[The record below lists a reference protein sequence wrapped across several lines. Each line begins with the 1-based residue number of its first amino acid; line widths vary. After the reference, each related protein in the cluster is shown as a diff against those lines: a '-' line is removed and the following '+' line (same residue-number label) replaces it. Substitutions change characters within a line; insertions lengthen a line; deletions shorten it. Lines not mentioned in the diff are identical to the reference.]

1 MQAEGR
7 TSIVLIVAFLAST
20 FDFATKQLALT
31 YLGDNPVKILGSFL
45 KFHLLFNSG
54 AAFSFAPS
62 ATYFFSLFSIAIAL
76 FAIYLLRAKK
86 ITAKGWL
93 VVAGLVLG
101 GIAGNLIDRL
111 FRAPYLLR
119 GSVVDWIELP
129 HWPTFNLADS
139 SIFMAALIACIL
151 TIRNIPPNPVKTSKV
166 DEKNE

>member
-1 MQAEGR
+1 LDD
-7 TSIVLIVAFLAST
+7 S
-20 FDFATKQLALT
+20 
-31 YLGDNPVKILGSFL
+31 PVRILGSFL

-62 ATYFFSLFSIAIAL
+62 ATYFFSFFSVAIAL
-76 FAIYLLRAKK
+76 FAIFLLRTKK
-86 ITAKGWL
+86 VTSKGWL

-139 SIFMAALIACIL
+139 SIVVAALIACIL
-151 TIRNIPPNPVKTSKV
+151 TIRNIPPNYSKTSKV
-166 DEKNE
+166 DDENE